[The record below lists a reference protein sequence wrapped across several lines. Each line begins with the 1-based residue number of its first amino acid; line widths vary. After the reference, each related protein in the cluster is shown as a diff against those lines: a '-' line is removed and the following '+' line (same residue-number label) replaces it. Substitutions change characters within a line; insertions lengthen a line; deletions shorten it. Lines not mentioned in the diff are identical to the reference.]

1 MLSGVVELLLSW
13 SSNFNS
19 KIVMPV
25 VIWSMIPHGMWGFWQ
40 VRNALIFEGNE
51 RLIND
56 LELSFFQLLIE
67 WTNALGVVS
76 FVSD

>member
-1 MLSGVVELLLSW
+1 MELLSSW

-25 VIWSMIPHGMWGFWQ
+25 VIWSMIPHGMWGIWQ
-40 VRNALIFEGNE
+40 ARNALIFEGNE

-56 LELSFFQLLIE
+56 LKLSFLQLLLE
-67 WTNALGVVS
+67 WTNASGVVS